1 MDKQVIIDEL
11 TRVFI
16 YENKLNK
23 LLENSSQDNL
33 LEMYQAL
40 FKLWNKTLTAS
51 VVYQK
56 QTLILTFSQAVFADI
71 IDNRQSLDKRII
83 EITTL
88 LSLSN
93 DEKEFKT
100 MFKKKF
106 KQSLPNLN
114 RLFYENYEDAL
125 SDFDKKIKK
134 ALNFNWKEEKKRWL
148 INQVDYLGQRLF
160 VHPFKRLL
168 TFNFV
173 NKSYFLC
180 SK

>member
-1 MDKQVIIDEL
+1 MDKQIIIYEL
-11 TRVFI
+11 TRIFVCKD
-16 YENKLNK
+16 KLNK
-23 LLENSSQDNL
+23 LLENSNQDDL

-40 FKLWNKTLTAS
+40 FKLWDETLTAS
-51 VVYQK
+51 IVYQK
-56 QTLILTFSQAVFADI
+56 QTLILTFSQTIFADI
-71 IDNRQSLDKRII
+71 LDNRQSLNKRII

-114 RLFYENYEDAL
+114 KLFNESYEDTL

-134 ALNFNWKEEKKRWL
+134 ALNFNWKEEKK
-148 INQVDYLGQRLF
+148 DD
-160 VHPFKRLL
+160 
-168 TFNFV
+168 
-173 NKSYFLC
+173 
-180 SK
+180 